1 MEDSVQ
7 NIKTIEEFCPVLSFS
22 IEWWNRDEDQKYV

>member
-7 NIKTIEEFCPVLSFS
+7 NIKIEEFCPVLSFS